1 MCPRPPKA
9 VALESLAV
17 PSPWCPAQGHGVVY
31 SQRFLTLQSLCV
43 PAPWSLLHSFL
54 FSLLFLL
61 MFYTPPSK
69 IQGGE

>member
-9 VALESLAV
+9 VALESLAM

-43 PAPWSLLHSFL
+43 PAPCSLHSFL